1 MAGKK
6 SNSFRN
12 SADDFQ
18 AEEKESKKPLKGGRL
33 AWIKDERTLRI
44 IGAFFI
50 LFSLFLLL
58 SFTSHIINLWSFE
71 TDQDLLQSSNWQ
83 WYKTNNPKGS
93 ANLMGYLGAWFG
105 HLFIHKWFGVASF
118 IILFSVFTF
127 GTKLL
132 FNWQM
137 YPIGKILRYT
147 FFIVVWVSL
156 LMGFIFHSHNLFMGG
171 GFGYFGFLWFK
182 SLFGSIG
189 MVLFLMFYAA
199 IFMIAVY
206 NVDFRFKMSDL
217 VQDIPAE
224 DSGVASV
231 PFSEHELEAEAI
243 KTHFVDQTDELEINP
258 DDITISVIEDEA
270 EGIDVITLNDSDE
283 VEAEIMETTIDEPT
297 APISFPVDNVR
308 PKKVEAPKVRTERTR
323 TRTKKF
329 KES

>member
-18 AEEKESKKPLKGGRL
+18 AEEKESKKPLKGGRM

-50 LFSLFLLL
+50 LFSLFLFL

-156 LMGFIFHSHNLFMGG
+156 LMGFIFHSQNLFMGG

-189 MVLFLMFYAA
+189 MVLFLLLYAA
-199 IFMIAVY
+199 VFMIAVY

-217 VQDIPAE
+217 VQDMPSE
-224 DSGVASV
+224 DSKGIAV

-243 KTHFVDQTDELEINP
+243 KTHYVEQTDDLDVNL
-258 DDITISVIEDEA
+258 DDILATEIEDEA
-270 EGIDVITLNDSDE
+270 EGIDLITLNNSDE
-283 VEAEIMETTIDEPT
+283 VEAEIIESTVDAPS
-297 APISFPVDNVR
+297 APISFTVDNVR
-308 PKKVEAPKVRTERTR
+308 PKKAEAPKD
-323 TRTKKF
+323 F
-329 KES
+329 